1 MSRFTLEP
9 GQWYAMEL
17 ISPEFG
23 AEVRHYSPIR
33 VDAFEPAGQGSR
45 RFNLSFFHAAYPE
58 GVQDKVYTIKT
69 IERNNHFLLGKVV
82 GTDRLV
88 LLMELSDQWL
98 NRHFDKQS
106 LSYLRS
112 LQTDSGPDPVDRY
125 TACLLGGAIG
135 DALGG
140 AVEFM
145 SRFAILDRFGP
156 EGITDYADAY
166 GGKGKITDDTQ
177 MTLFTAEG
185 LLRGQMRGVSKG
197 ITGYDHTVAGAY
209 LRWLSTQGHE
219 NRFGETMLDGWLFKQ
234 RELHSQRAPGTTCLS
249 ALVDYEGEPGIA
261 HNDSK
266 GCGGVMRVAP
276 VGLFCWTFKED
287 WDLAAVFDCG
297 VMCAAI
303 SHGHPSG
310 YLSGGVLASLI
321 FLILDS
327 APLDDA
333 LERASSILVK
343 YPGHEETLD
352 ALNQAKRFSNSELL
366 HQEAIKQIGEGWVAE
381 EALAIAVYCALVA
394 ESFEQGVILA
404 VNHDGDSDTTGA
416 IAGNILGA
424 LNGTQVI
431 PERWLESLEL
441 REVIEAVA
449 SDLWSCRNWSSYMDD
464 ERLWDRYP
472 GY

>member
-1 MSRFTLEP
+1 
-9 GQWYAMEL
+9 MEL
-17 ISPEFG
+17 IGPEFG
-23 AEVRHYSPIR
+23 TEVRHYSPIL
-33 VDAFEPAGQGSR
+33 ATSLSAPAKGSR
-45 RFNLSFFHAAYPE
+45 CFDLSFFHAAYPE
-58 GVQDKVYTIKT
+58 GVQDKVYTIRT
-69 IERNNHFLLGKVV
+69 IERSNHFLLGTVV
-82 GTDRLV
+82 GTSRLV
-88 LLMELSDQWL
+88 LFMALSDQWL
-98 NRHFDKQS
+98 NRHFDKQA

-112 LQTDSGPDPVDRY
+112 LQTDTAPDPVDRY

-135 DALGG
+135 DAFGG
-140 AVEFM
+140 AVEFI
-145 SRFAILDRFGP
+145 SRSAILDRFGP
-156 EGITDYADAY
+156 EGIKDYADAY

-185 LLRGQMRGVSKG
+185 LLRGRMRGVSKG
-197 ITGYDHTVAGAY
+197 ITAYDHTVAAAY
-209 LRWLSTQGHE
+209 LRWLATQGHE
-219 NRFGETMLDGWLFKQ
+219 NRHVETILDGWLFKQ

-287 WDLAAVFDCG
+287 WGLTEVFDCG

-303 SHGHPSG
+303 THGHPSG

-321 FLILDS
+321 FLIMNNAQLG
-327 APLDDA
+327 DA
-333 LERASSILVK
+333 LDKASSILVK

-352 ALNQAKRFSNSELL
+352 ALNQAKKLSNSELR
-366 HQEAIKQIGEGWVAE
+366 HHEAIRRLGEGWVGE
-381 EALAIAVYCALVA
+381 EALAIAVYCVLVA

-404 VNHDGDSDTTGA
+404 VNHDGDSDSTGA

-424 LNGTQVI
+424 LHGTSVI
-431 PERWLESLEL
+431 PGRWLESLEL

-449 SDLWSCRNWSSYMDD
+449 SDLWNCRNWSSYMDD